1 MNYLPDKERCI
12 MQDKQTTLDKLDQ
25 ALSEIRPFLI
35 KDGGDITLVSYSDDD
50 VLIKFEGNCSN
61 CKINNLT
68 LNVGVKQI
76 IKKYLP
82 NIKEVKSIE

>member
-1 MNYLPDKERCI
+1 MKN
-12 MQDKQTTLDKLDQ
+12 KQNTLDKLDQ
-25 ALSEIRPFLI
+25 ALSEIRPFLQ
-35 KDGGDITLVSYSDDD
+35 KDGGDITLVSYSDDN

>member
-1 MNYLPDKERCI
+1 MTEK
-12 MQDKQTTLDKLDQ
+12 DKLIKLNQ
-25 ALSEIRPFLI
+25 ALDEIRPFLQR
-35 KDGGDITLVSYSDDD
+35 DGGDIS
-50 VLIKFEGNCSN
+50 LIDFTENEVIIQFEGNCLN

-82 NIKEVKSIE
+82 EIEKVKSIE

>member
-1 MNYLPDKERCI
+1 MNE
-12 MQDKQTTLDKLDQ
+12 QEKLIKLHQ
-25 ALSEIRPFLI
+25 ALDEIRPFLQR
-35 KDGGDITLVSYSDDD
+35 DGGDIS
-50 VLIKFEGNCSN
+50 LIDFTDKEVTIQFEGNCLN

-82 NIKEVKSIE
+82 EVEKVKSLE

>member
-1 MNYLPDKERCI
+1 MPIYMGKR
-12 MQDKQTTLDKLDQ
+12 QTTLIKLNQ
-25 ALSEIRPFLI
+25 ALDEIRPFLQ
-35 KDGGDITLVSYSDDD
+35 KDGGDIS
-50 VLIKFEGNCSN
+50 LIEYTDNEVIVQFEGNCYN

-82 NIKEVKSIE
+82 QIERVKSIK

>member
-1 MNYLPDKERCI
+1 MKDQE
-12 MQDKQTTLDKLDQ
+12 KLIKLNQ
-25 ALSEIRPFLI
+25 ALDEIRPFLQ
-35 KDGGDITLVSYSDDD
+35 KDGGDISLIDYTDKE
-50 VLIKFEGNCSN
+50 VLIQFEGNCFH

-82 NIKEVKSIE
+82 EIEQVKSI

>member
-1 MNYLPDKERCI
+1 MKDQE
-12 MQDKQTTLDKLDQ
+12 KLTKLNQ
-25 ALSEIRPFLI
+25 ALDEIRPFLQ
-35 KDGGDITLVSYSDDD
+35 KDGGDISLIDYTDKE
-50 VLIKFEGNCSN
+50 VLIQFEGNCFS

-82 NIKEVKSIE
+82 EIERVKSI

>member
-1 MNYLPDKERCI
+1 MKDQE
-12 MQDKQTTLDKLDQ
+12 KLIKLNQ
-25 ALSEIRPFLI
+25 ALDEIRPFLQ
-35 KDGGDITLVSYSDDD
+35 KDGGDIS
-50 VLIKFEGNCSN
+50 LIDYTDKEVMIQFEGNCFN

-82 NIKEVKSIE
+82 EIERVKSI